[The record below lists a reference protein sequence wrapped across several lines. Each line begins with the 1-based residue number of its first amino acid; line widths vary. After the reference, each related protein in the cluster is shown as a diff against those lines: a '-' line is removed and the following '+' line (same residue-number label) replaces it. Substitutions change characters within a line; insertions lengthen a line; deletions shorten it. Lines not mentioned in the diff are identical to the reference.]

1 MIFYIF
7 YAVTCCGRTFEYGVL
22 KVSELD
28 TAYKI
33 EKHDEEERFVRDS
46 QYDDLK
52 GDDATQM
59 QRMAQSMA
67 FG

>member
-1 MIFYIF
+1 M
-7 YAVTCCGRTFEYGVL
+7 

-52 GDDATQM
+52 GDDATKM
-59 QRMAQSMA
+59 ERMAKSMA